1 AVLGVAATALES
13 NDLRRLR
20 PDACPRG
27 RILESRQDGF
37 AVAFQRPLGH
47 QCRLDARARR
57 GIRVLVDRRID
68 AACARIVDQP
78 ERLYA
83 LSPVAGSYD
92 LVMRDLRRQPALLAD
107 PDRLPDAV
115 EDARRLI
122 AHVRDVDSTHRASDA
137 GQLDDL

>member
-1 AVLGVAATALES
+1 A
-13 NDLRRLR
+13 
-20 PDACPRG
+20 
-27 RILESRQDGF
+27 I
-37 AVAFQRPLGH
+37 QRALGH

-137 GQLDDL
+137 GQLDDFLDRRERTGRVEQAGAQTERTVLHRLAHELAHLLEL